1 MIRSTVIE
9 RWISEGRSWMNVIR
23 NGRNSMSEVSAD
35 YFGAHSFQQ
44 IAACNAWRWWWDID
58 AGDGEGV
65 KWKVEFVSRWNSWFQ
80 VQLQGGLYDI
90 NDATRGDET
99 HSIQWPLWDDVSN
112 DEHRVWVKPTSV
124 ISFAFGL
131 VEPWIL
137 NLVNR
142 SRIRCLSP
150 QFEGTEFI
158 G

>member
-1 MIRSTVIE
+1 MNIGESKLNKRNQKWTELDVW
-9 RWISEGRSWMNVIR
+9 RISRLSR
-23 NGRNSMSEVSAD
+23 ACR
-35 YFGAHSFQQ
+35 FQQ
-44 IAACNAWRWWWDID
+44 IAACNAWRQWWDID
-58 AGDGEGV
+58 GGGGEGV
-65 KWKVEFVSRWNSWFQ
+65 KWKVEIVSKWNSWFQ

-124 ISFAFGL
+124 ISFTFGL

-150 QFEGTEFI
+150 QFEGTKFI